1 MEKLKKHAWS
11 FTIFLIN
18 VLLLLL
24 GYHTI
29 KASDKNTIAIGQ
41 NSQTQVQPLS
51 QATVDAQNKIT
62 TDRENKLRNLN
73 NSPKQIKQ
81 NQITT
86 QTTTVAPAPAKSSTQ
101 TKTS

>member
-11 FTIFLIN
+11 FTVFLIN
-18 VLLLLL
+18 ILLLLL

-29 KASDKNTIAIGQ
+29 KSSDKNVLAIGQ

-51 QATVDAQNKIT
+51 QETVNAQNKIN

-81 NQITT
+81 NQVTT
-86 QTTTVAPAPAKSSTQ
+86 QTTTTAPATTSTATKS
-101 TKTS
+101 